1 MSILTRSALDEQYE
15 SIPFGNGDAEDHGCR
30 AGLSDAATDPVDV
43 GSDAPVEDFHDSG
56 AEIDAMRAE
65 METVRSRVL
74 SAANAIGAF
83 EVRVKRE
90 WNLSEYGLD
99 SLWSVFVFFPGVD
112 GIDRCVGG
120 FGVDLAA
127 AELEALLKA
136 SLVDVAAKAGRA
148 AKGATTA

>member
-1 MSILTRSALDEQYE
+1 MLTITKQLSGGNDP
-15 SIPFGNGDAEDHGCR
+15 SDDIPYGRVPPGEEAHG
-30 AGLSDAATDPVDV
+30 ASTGFDDAATDPVDV

-90 WNLSEYGLD
+90 WILSEYGLD
-99 SLWSVFVFFPGVD
+99 SLWSVFVFFPGAD
-112 GIDRCVGG
+112 GIERCIGG
-120 FGVDLAA
+120 FGADLPA
-127 AELEALLKA
+127 AELESLLKC
-136 SLVDVAAKAGRA
+136 SLVDVAARKAA
-148 AKGATTA
+148 ANA